1 MQNGFAQRPML
12 RPVSLRPQYRPMA
25 YRPRLAQPF
34 VEVKPQ
40 VSVPIN
46 APISAPINIE
56 LGGLPLSIGLFAG
69 AGLAFLVRGGVPEGW
84 PKSVALITGTGLAI
98 GGIVNLVFPKKAVA
112 PAPAPAAP
120 AAPSGPPAPPSGV
133 TSDEQ
138 KGAGFTP
145 PSIPAF
151 TRVQFEIVSPT
162 PDQEIAHTG
171 TFLGIG
177 TSKIPVVL
185 RLYNPTDESVTMN
198 LEFEWDEFP
207 SVIGYNREPNHGA
220 KSVQVTLAPKEE
232 RNDTF
237 SLPIVS
243 SGWSALSVALAI
255 YKKRTP
261 EENRFLVI
269 NETFNVT

>member
-1 MQNGFAQRPML
+1 MQNGFVQRPML

-34 VEVKPQ
+34 IEVKPQ

-69 AGLAFLVRGGVPEGW
+69 AGLAFLIRGGVPDGW
-84 PKSVALITGTGLAI
+84 PKGVALFTGTGLAI
-98 GGIVNLVFPKKAVA
+98 AGIVNLVFPKKAAA

-120 AAPSGPPAPPSGV
+120 AAPVGPPPPASGAV
-133 TSDEQ
+133 SDDQ
-138 KGAGFTP
+138 KAGGFTP

-151 TRVQFEIVSPT
+151 TRAQIEIVSPA
-162 PDQEIAHTG
+162 PDQEIAHSG

-185 RLYNPTDESVTMN
+185 RLYNPTDESVTLN
-198 LEFEWDEFP
+198 LELEWDEFP
-207 SVIGYNREPNHGA
+207 SVIGYNRGSNHGTKA
-220 KSVQVTLAPKEE
+220 FQVTLAPHEE
-232 RNDTF
+232 RNEPF
-237 SLPIVS
+237 PLPIVS
-243 SGWSALSVALAI
+243 SGWTSLSVALSI

-269 NETFNVT
+269 NETFSVT